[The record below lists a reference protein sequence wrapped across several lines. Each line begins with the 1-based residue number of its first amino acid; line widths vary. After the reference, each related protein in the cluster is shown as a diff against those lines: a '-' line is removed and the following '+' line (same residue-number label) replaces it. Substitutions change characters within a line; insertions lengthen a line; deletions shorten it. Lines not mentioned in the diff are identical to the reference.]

1 MRVIPSAER
10 DLAES
15 HANIFLQS
23 PCAGLSPFGNSS
35 GELKFPS
42 SQPTLSY
49 RVGALLEMTET
60 QMFFLFVNT
69 MKLMTQNHAS

>member
-1 MRVIPSAER
+1 MLPVRFLTRRTNFARSLGDGVIPSAER

-23 PCAGLSPFGNSS
+23 PCAGSL
-35 GELKFPS
+35 
-42 SQPTLSY
+42 
-49 RVGALLEMTET
+49 ALLEMTET